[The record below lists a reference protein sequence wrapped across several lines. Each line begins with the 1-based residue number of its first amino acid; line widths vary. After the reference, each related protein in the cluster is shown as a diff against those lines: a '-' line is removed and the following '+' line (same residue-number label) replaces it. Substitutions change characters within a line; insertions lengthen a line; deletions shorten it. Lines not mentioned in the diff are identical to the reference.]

1 MHFLISILLSTAFA
15 ATDDVKP
22 IEPIEPIERNL
33 IYPLMVEA
41 RAGAKANYWNPES
54 IPGTKI
60 ATQGYATAYAE
71 ARVSLF
77 EYLALERLRFE
88 STVGT
93 TGLDRGFTAVDATDD
108 KVKAQMFDAMAAVYV
123 PPFLKKLL
131 GNRANTDELWGP
143 GVRIQRDVYNGQL
156 IQTKDKIVAHDS
168 FDEDREE
175 SEMMSPAGSSHRF
188 VTEFQQET
196 YGIIARKT
204 ETNGFGHVM
213 VGLGHL
219 KFKKPWSPSFV
230 ENEYIFFSTMEAYGM
245 AMSGD
250 FHTQN
255 DKFFNKYFKVDFLFG
270 LGDIQ
275 LTETQNLADILD
287 DDYGLGCVAGGVT
300 AGIER
305 DWIDID
311 GIDLYTTIFAGAWG
325 DHFYIYNEDD
335 SDDKTIPLTSDLR
348 VSLGGEVRA
357 MF

>member
-93 TGLDRGFTAVDATDD
+93 TGLDRSNPAGCLQWPVDTN
-108 KVKAQMFDAMAAVYV
+108 Q
-123 PPFLKKLL
+123 
-131 GNRANTDELWGP
+131 
-143 GVRIQRDVYNGQL
+143 
-156 IQTKDKIVAHDS
+156 DKIVAHDS